1 MTTPANEIAPDQTPA
16 AKYPFV
22 LWRGAAIVA
31 VLCALFGGV
40 VVRAYS
46 LQVNQADE
54 LSARAASQLLG
65 SVQIRARRGAIV
77 DRDGREMAVSVR
89 AESVFVHPRQVE
101 SPNEAAAQLARFLPR
116 TEDAIF
122 SDLTHQ
128 SDFRWL
134 ARRVSPQIAGDIR
147 SLGIPGVDSVGE
159 WQRYYPMR
167 HRAGHT
173 LGFTG
178 DEGFGLE
185 GIERT
190 YDDVLAGGVM
200 EVEALRD
207 ARGHTILGADTPQ
220 LEELEGASLVL
231 AIDSRIQRIAEREIE
246 RVVLEYRAR
255 TGIAIVM
262 DPHTGDILAMTN
274 WPPFDPNTFRGSRP
288 SDWRNRSVTDS
299 WEPGS
304 TFKIFTYAAALE
316 TGAIEPDDDIDCA
329 NGRLRVSRRHRIRDT
344 HREGVVP
351 AWRVIQASSNIGAY
365 RFASAVGEDGIHEYY
380 RRFGFGESTGIELG
394 GEQQGILAPPPWA
407 EIELANRAFGQGL
420 TVTPL
425 QMALGYS
432 VIANG
437 GELMAP
443 RLVTEVRNKSGE
455 TVRQYPPVVRRRVI
469 SEGVAQQLTEALVS
483 VVDTDG
489 TGYRAGLPGILV
501 AGKTGTAQ
509 KADPVLGGYGDI
521 WMASFIGFVPA
532 DDPMFTIVVMIDE
545 PQGSHYGSD
554 VAAPTFAR
562 IAYQALATRGVFID
576 RDTVAEVD
584 GDVPIFEGPVRAPTE
599 ALELTETVEDPSDR
613 ISVPDF
619 AGLHLVEALDL
630 ATAAGLELQNH
641 DWGLVRHQWPAPGA
655 SVLPGTK
662 VDLYFRSPYAAR
674 MEPSNSRAGG
684 EL

>member
-1 MTTPANEIAPDQTPA
+1 MTAPENDKTPTQPA
-16 AKYPFV
+16 ESLHPFA
-22 LWRGAAIVA
+22 LWRGAAIVG
-31 VLCALFGGV
+31 VLCLLFGGV
-40 VVRAYS
+40 VFRAYS
-46 LQVNQADE
+46 LQVNQSEE
-54 LSARAASQLLG
+54 LSARAASQLAG

-89 AESVFVHPRQVE
+89 AESIFVRPRQVE
-101 SPNEAAAQLARFLPR
+101 SPRDAALRLASVLSR
-116 TEDAIF
+116 TEDSIYAELVHE
-122 SDLTHQ
+122 SE
-128 SDFRWL
+128 FRWL
-134 ARRVSPQIAGDIR
+134 ARRVSPQIADEVR
-147 SLGIPGVDSVGE
+147 LLGIPGVDSVGE

-167 HRAGHT
+167 HRAGHL

-185 GIERT
+185 GVERT
-190 YDDVLAGGVM
+190 FEDVLAGGVM

-207 ARGHTILGADTPQ
+207 AHGQPILGEAIPE
-220 LEELEGASLVL
+220 LEELEGAALVL
-231 AIDSRIQRIAEREIE
+231 TIDSRIQRIAEREIE
-246 RVVLEYRAR
+246 RAVLEFRAR
-255 TGIAIVM
+255 TGIAVVM

-274 WPPFDPNTFRGSRP
+274 WPRFDPNTFRSSRP

-316 TGAIEPDDDIDCA
+316 TGAVRPDDDIDCS
-329 NGRLRVSRRHRIRDT
+329 NGRLRIGRHRIRDT
-344 HREGVVP
+344 HRDGVIP

-365 RFASAVGEDGIHEYY
+365 RLASATGEDEIYSFF
-380 RRFGFGESTGIELG
+380 RQFGFGESTGIDLG
-394 GEQQGILAPPPWA
+394 GEQRGVLSEPHWA

-420 TVTPL
+420 TATPL

-443 RLVTEVRNKSGE
+443 RLALEVRNKTGD
-455 TVRQYPPVVRRRVI
+455 TVQQYAPVVRRRVI
-469 SEGVAQQLTEALVS
+469 SERVAQLATDALVS
-483 VVDTDG
+483 VVDPEG
-489 TGYRAGLPGILV
+489 TGYRAALPGILV

-509 KADPVLGGYGDI
+509 KPDPELGGYGDI
-521 WMASFIGFVPA
+521 WMASFVGFVPA

-562 IAYQALATRGVFID
+562 IAEQSLATRGVFID
-576 RDTVAEVD
+576 RESVPSVD
-584 GDVPIFEGPVRAPTE
+584 NAVSVVEGPIRPPTEVLDSVAPTVE
-599 ALELTETVEDPSDR
+599 SGARTV
-613 ISVPDF
+613 VPDF
-619 AGLHLVEALDL
+619 AGLQLVEALTV
-630 ATAAGLELQNH
+630 ANTAGLELQNH

-655 SVLPGTK
+655 SVLPGAQ

-674 MEPSNSRAGG
+674 SESSHSGANG